1 MTVTIFGATGVV
13 GKQLIIHAMAK
24 GWMVKAFGRNVESMI
39 DKELH
44 LHSENFKV
52 IKGYVFD
59 AGEVNFALK
68 GSDAVLSALGGAFTG
83 TDKSRSL
90 GTKNI
95 ITQMKETHVSRIVAL
110 GGRGVLPDAKG
121 NYLMDATDYPPEYIP
136 VSLEHKEAYL
146 YLKQSGLDW
155 TFVCAPNIVTG
166 AADNQFVTCSEA
178 ATDKWEVSAGNLA
191 LFMVEELE
199 RKQYL
204 QKRVG
209 ISNS

>member
-1 MTVTIFGATGVV
+1 MTGRLLLAISFVVAASVSCSKGEKAEATDSSASVQSAPPAAPGGPITPAP
-13 GKQLIIHAMAK
+13 GK
-24 GWMVKAFGRNVESMI
+24 
-39 DKELH
+39 
-44 LHSENFKV
+44 KV
-52 IKGYVFD
+52 IVV
-59 AGEVNFALK
+59 ELT
-68 GSDAVLSALGGAFTG
+68 S
-83 TDKSRSL
+83 
-90 GTKNI
+90 
-95 ITQMKETHVSRIVAL
+95 
-110 GGRGVLPDAKG
+110 DAKG

-155 TFVCAPNIVTG
+155 TFVCAPNIVNG
-166 AADNQFVTCSEA
+166 AADNQFVTLSEA